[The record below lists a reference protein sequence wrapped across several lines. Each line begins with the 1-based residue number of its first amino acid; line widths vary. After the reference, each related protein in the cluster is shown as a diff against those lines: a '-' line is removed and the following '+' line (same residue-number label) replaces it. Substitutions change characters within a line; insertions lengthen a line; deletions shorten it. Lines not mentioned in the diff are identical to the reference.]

1 MVEEVTLPELSA
13 ESKARIDR
21 MFFGCQEVIGVEH
34 LESVFRGAASHSG
47 DDQLSAY
54 IGLEPSGKAHLGW
67 IILGDTIRNLL
78 DEGVNVIILLADWHA
93 WVNDKFGRDMGKIS
107 TAAEYIWRILERGPD
122 QVKSNL
128 FAHLILWTPGS
139 TGSGS

>member
-1 MVEEVTLPELSA
+1 MGEEVTLPEISA

-34 LESVFRGAASHSG
+34 LESVFRGAPCHSG
-47 DDQLSAY
+47 DGQLSAY

-93 WVNDKFGRDMGKIS
+93 WVNDKFGRDMEKIC
-107 TAAEYIWRILERGPD
+107 
-122 QVKSNL
+122 
-128 FAHLILWTPGS
+128 
-139 TGSGS
+139 

>member
-1 MVEEVTLPELSA
+1 MAEEVTLPELSA
-13 ESKARIDR
+13 ESKARMDR
-21 MFFGCQEVIGVEH
+21 MFYGCQEVIGAEH

-78 DEGVNVIILLADWHA
+78 DEGVNVICLLYTSDAAD
-93 WVNDKFGRDMGKIS
+93 
-107 TAAEYIWRILERGPD
+107 E
-122 QVKSNL
+122 
-128 FAHLILWTPGS
+128 
-139 TGSGS
+139 